1 LPGLVAAGL
10 LLLIVDRAPPKDAER
25 TGTWAVFGFF
35 RREWRFAAVYSLTM
49 GMVMTLLSGYVTWL
63 PAAIMRSKG
72 IDERT
77 LGALFGPIY
86 LLSGAAGT
94 LSAGIIIMYRGGAD
108 PVSAV
113 LRYMST
119 VSIILWPIAALGL
132 MASVLW
138 QELALMGFALFL
150 ISSVTSLSSLPFQY
164 VTPPHLRA
172 QAIGLLSMVAAL
184 FGTGLGPVL
193 AGILSDRLTF
203 AAQPLSLALSL
214 IGGIIVPLIVLM
226 LLFLSRHHR
235 KVRLDVAV
243 LRTDY
248 PR

>member
-1 LPGLVAAGL
+1 
-10 LLLIVDRAPPKDAER
+10 
-25 TGTWAVFGFF
+25 
-35 RREWRFAAVYSLTM
+35 
-49 GMVMTLLSGYVTWL
+49 
-63 PAAIMRSKG
+63 
-72 IDERT
+72 
-77 LGALFGPIY
+77 
-86 LLSGAAGT
+86 
-94 LSAGIIIMYRGGAD
+94 
-108 PVSAV
+108 
-113 LRYMST
+113 
-119 VSIILWPIAALGL
+119 
-132 MASVLW
+132 
-138 QELALMGFALFL
+138 
-150 ISSVTSLSSLPFQY
+150 VTSLSSLPFQY

-235 KVRLDVAV
+235 KVRLDVDV